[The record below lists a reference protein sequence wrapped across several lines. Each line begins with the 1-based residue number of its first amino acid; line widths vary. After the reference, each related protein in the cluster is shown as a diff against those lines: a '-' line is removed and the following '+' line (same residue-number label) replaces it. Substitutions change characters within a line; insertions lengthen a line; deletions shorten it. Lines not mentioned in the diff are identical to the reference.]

1 MNISRTEQLRIKEYN
16 LEQRRLQDKRD
27 EDYRKVIEKRKFDE
41 IAAQRTERNIRL
53 DLDKGQH
60 IDLECQELMYKVK
73 GTNVTFDVMTLVEA
87 MNTAKAMNEFVSIT
101 GPNFEIVGMFG
112 VDSVKDGL
120 CPDGV
125 VYDWNKASRIGRV
138 KKERV

>member
-53 DLDKGQH
+53 DLDKGRN
-60 IDLECQELMYKVK
+60 IDLEC
-73 GTNVTFDVMTLVEA
+73 
-87 MNTAKAMNEFVSIT
+87 
-101 GPNFEIVGMFG
+101 
-112 VDSVKDGL
+112 
-120 CPDGV
+120 
-125 VYDWNKASRIGRV
+125 
-138 KKERV
+138 